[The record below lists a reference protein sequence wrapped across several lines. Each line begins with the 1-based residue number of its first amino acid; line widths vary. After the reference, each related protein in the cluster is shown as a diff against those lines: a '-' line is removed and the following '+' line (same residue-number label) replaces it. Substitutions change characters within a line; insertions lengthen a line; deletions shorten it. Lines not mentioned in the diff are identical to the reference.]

1 MPPKIE
7 FLINI
12 TQLLNAS
19 IVCFYWRAHDWG
31 KYCDEWYDDNKTRN
45 FITYYVVYI
54 TALFVGLYFDRLY
67 FAIIHVLITKIHD

>member
-7 FLINI
+7 FLIII

-19 IVCFYWRAHDWG
+19 IVCFYWRAHAWEIFAMNG
-31 KYCDEWYDDNKTRN
+31 TMTKYPK
-45 FITYYVVYI
+45 FHYI
-54 TALFVGLYFDRLY
+54 LCRLYFVGLYFDRLY